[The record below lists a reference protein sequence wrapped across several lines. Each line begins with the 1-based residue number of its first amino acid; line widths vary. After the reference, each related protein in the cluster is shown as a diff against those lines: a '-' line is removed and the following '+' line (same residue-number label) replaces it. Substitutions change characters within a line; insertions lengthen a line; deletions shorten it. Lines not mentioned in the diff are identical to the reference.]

1 MYTCRREEKREN
13 FGIRVTRKGKQWEV
27 KKGER
32 EGVYD
37 EGINE
42 KRGKGTGKVDRFI
55 YNRQESRRI
64 GCRNYR

>member
-1 MYTCRREEKREN
+1 M
-13 FGIRVTRKGKQWEV
+13 TRKGKQWEV

-42 KRGKGTGKVDRFI
+42 KRGKGTGKVERFI